1 MRVNRKRWFSVLA
14 LMIAMGQS
22 LSVGESVSADSYGGA
37 GQRTEAPIVIKING
51 ANLLTDFPA
60 FMQNGRV
67 MVPLRTVSEAMGAK
81 VTWDSSKKSASAVKG
96 KYSFEL
102 SAGRLQ
108 ALRNGSPIMLDSAP
122 VMKEG
127 HLFIPLRFSAEGLGG
142 SVRWNSSSREAGIY
156 PTLTPE
162 KAKLAVKETA
172 DQVINALRDKDF
184 EKLAKLSHSKGVTFS
199 PYAYVDRTKDVTIRK
214 EKLAAGFADDK
225 KYHWGEF
232 DGSGKPISLKFES
245 YYKRFVYS
253 QDFAKAPFVGYNES
267 KSQGN
272 TLNNASKVYPGAVIV
287 EYHFKGFN
295 PEYSGIDWQ
304 SLRLVFQMEGSSW
317 VLSGIIHDEWTT

>member
-1 MRVNRKRWFSVLA
+1 MRFNRIKWFSVLA
-14 LMIAMGQS
+14 LTIAMGLS
-22 LSVGESVSADSYGGA
+22 LSMGESVTAASNAAA
-37 GQRTEAPIVIKING
+37 GQRTEAPIVIQING
-51 ANLLTDFPA
+51 ANLLTDLPA

-81 VTWDSSKKSASAVKG
+81 VTWNSSKKSASAVKG

-108 ALRNGSPIMLDSAP
+108 AVRNGSPIMLDSAP

-142 SVRWNSSSREAGIY
+142 SVRWNSSLRQARIY

-172 DQVINALRDKDF
+172 DQVINALRDKNF
-184 EKLAKLSHSKGVTFS
+184 GQLAKLSHSKGVTFS
-199 PYAYVDRTKDVTIRK
+199 PYAFVDRTKDVTMTQ
-214 EKLAAGFADDK
+214 EKLSAGFTDNK
-225 KYHWGEF
+225 KYQWGEF
-232 DGSGKPISLKFES
+232 DGSGKPISLNFES

-267 KSQGN
+267 ISQGN

-295 PEYSGIDWQ
+295 PEYAGIDWQ
-304 SLRLVFQMEGSSW
+304 SLRLVFQMEGNGW
-317 VLSGIIHDEWTT
+317 VLSGVIHDEWTT